1 MDIVTRFNKIALK
14 YPNNLAVY
22 ENKKKFTY
30 KYLHDISLNIA
41 TNLSKISKSPKVLI
55 LLPQGVYAYASIFG
69 SLISGGYYTPCNV
82 DAPQKKIQNIVDL
95 FKPTIIIYNK
105 TTYKK
110 LSKQIKSSRK
120 IININELIKQKK
132 TFNLNLKTNKNAYVC
147 FTSGSTG
154 IPKGVIISRKALSAY
169 IDWAIRSMKLNHKDR
184 WSQHPN
190 ISFDLS
196 VLDIYGALCSGGSL
210 FPLNLTVDR
219 MFPAIAIKKYN
230 LTIWNSVPSVIN
242 MMIQAKQMTSNN
254 IKSLR
259 LATFCG
265 EPLLRQHIESIFR
278 AKKNIIV
285 HNTYGPTE
293 ATVSMTLLKI
303 TSKTNFDKICRESV
317 ALGKPITN
325 MGLHLIGGKNK
336 NEGEIV
342 ITGPQVAEGY
352 WKLPKENRKSF
363 KNLKIKNKFVKS
375 YYTGDWAIN
384 HNGNLFFKNRLDNQA
399 KIKGFRIELETIDNF
414 VRQITKYLS
423 KSLVLNNKLYCFI
436 ECKRD
441 QINLNLLEKKFRN
454 TFDEYSIPN
463 DYIILKSF
471 PRNQNDKIDLNQL
484 LSKIK

>member
-1 MDIVTRFNKIALK
+1 MDIVARFNKIALK
-14 YPNNLAVY
+14 YPNNYAVY
-22 ENKKKFTY
+22 ENKIQFTY
-30 KYLHDISLNIA
+30 KNLFNISITIA
-41 TNLSKISKSPKVLI
+41 TNLNKISKSPKVLI
-55 LLPQGVYAYASIFG
+55 LLPQGAYAYASMFG

-82 DAPQKKIQNIVDL
+82 DAPKKKIQNIVDL
-95 FKPTIIIYNK
+95 FKPNIIIYNK

-110 LSKQIKSSRK
+110 LSKQIKSSSK
-120 IININELIKQKK
+120 IININKLIKQKK
-132 TFNLNLKTNKNAYVC
+132 AFNSKFKINKNAYVC

-154 IPKGVIISRKALSAY
+154 SPKGVIISRKALSAY
-169 IDWAIRSMKLNHKDR
+169 IDWAIKSMKLNHKDR

-210 FPLNLTVDR
+210 FPLNLSVDR
-219 MFPAIAIKKYN
+219 MFPAIAVKKYN
-230 LTIWNSVPSVIN
+230 LTIWNSVPSVIS
-242 MMIQAKQMTSNN
+242 MMMQARQLTSSN

-265 EPLLRQHIESIFR
+265 EPLLREHIEAIF
-278 AKKNIIV
+278 KIKNNIIV

-317 ALGKPITN
+317 ALGKPIAN

-352 WKLPKENRKSF
+352 WKLPKESRKSF
-363 KNLKIKNKFVKS
+363 KNLKIKNKYVKS
-375 YYTGDWAIN
+375 YYTGDWAIKD
-384 HNGNLFFKNRLDNQA
+384 NGNLFFKNRLDNQA
-399 KIKGFRIELETIDNF
+399 KIKGFRIELEAIDKF

-436 ECKRD
+436 ECKSD
-441 QINLNLLEKKFRN
+441 QINLKVLIKKFKE
-454 TFDEYSIPN
+454 TFDEYSIP
-463 DYIILKSF
+463 DSYIFLKHF
-471 PRNQNDKIDLNQL
+471 PRNQNDKIDLKQL
-484 LSKIK
+484 VFKI